1 MSRVFQPIWEASLD
15 DIKKGYTENGGFYTC
30 LLCGMQYEK
39 GLVYTESG
47 IFYDAEKYTRLHI
60 EKAHGSVFDY
70 LLSLDK
76 RENGLSEHQSSLLK
90 LFHSGKS
97 DDDIQK
103 EMGIGSGS
111 TIRAH
116 RFSLREKERQAKI
129 FVVVM
134 QLLKEKNEAD
144 KKAAAYLPDEQ
155 LLKLHEEKIVKRY
168 FENGWLKTFDVKD
181 KTRRIIIK
189 AISRKFEQDR
199 IYTAEEV
206 NALLSEIFDD
216 YARLRDCLID
226 YGLMVRKPDGS
237 QYWRSGGL
245 SLPASG
251 DAKEAKTASD
261 TQGGV
266 YQIRNKINGKVMV
279 ISTPNLKTRYGRF
292 IELQQGRY
300 RNKKLQDEWNQFGE
314 DAFVFEVL
322 EAIEDDGN
330 MEEELNHLERKW
342 LYQLQPFEEKGYN

>member
-1 MSRVFQPIWEASLD
+1 M
-15 DIKKGYTENGGFYTC
+15 ENGGFYTC

-39 GLVYTESG
+39 GIVYTENG
-47 IFYDAEKYTRLHI
+47 VFYDAEKYTRLHI
-60 EKAHGSVFDY
+60 EKTHVSVFDY

-76 RENGLSEHQSSLLK
+76 RENGLSEHQGSLLK
-90 LFHSGKS
+90 LFYSGKS

-116 RFSLREKERQAKI
+116 RFTLKEKERQAKV
-129 FVVVM
+129 FVVLM

-144 KKAAAYLPDEQ
+144 KKAAAHLPDEQ
-155 LLKLHEEKIVKRY
+155 LLKLHEEKIIKRY
-168 FENGWLKTFDVKD
+168 FENGRLKTFDVKD
-181 KTRRIIIK
+181 KTRRIIVK
-189 AISRKFEQDR
+189 AVLKKFEPDR
-199 IYTAEEV
+199 IYNAEEV
-206 NALLSEIFDD
+206 DNILSEIFDD
-216 YARLRDCLID
+216 YARLRDSLID

-245 SLPASG
+245 TIPAAG
-251 DAKEAKTASD
+251 DAKEAKPPSD

-266 YQIRNKINGKVMV
+266 YQIRNKINGRVLV

-314 DAFVFEVL
+314 DAFVFEIL

-330 MEEELNHLERKW
+330 MEDELARLEQKW
-342 LYQLQPFEEKGYN
+342 LMQLQPFGENGYN